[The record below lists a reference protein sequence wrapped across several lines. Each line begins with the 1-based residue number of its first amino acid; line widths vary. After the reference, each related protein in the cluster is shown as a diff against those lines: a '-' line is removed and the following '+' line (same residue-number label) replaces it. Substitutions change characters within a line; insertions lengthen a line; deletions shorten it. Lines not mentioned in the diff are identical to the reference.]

1 MSLRSR
7 MLTWFRAVSRE
18 EDVHAQI
25 GEELRFHIESY
36 AADLMRSGTTRAE
49 AMRRA
54 GAELGSLAANTEN
67 CRAAW
72 GTLWFDQLCGDLRH
86 AVRRLGK
93 SPGFVTIAVGS
104 LALGIG
110 ANTAIFSIAKP
121 VLLDRLHVPH
131 PEQLRLLEWTTKSPN
146 SIAHS
151 IWGEVNP
158 GLDGTHST
166 SFPYPVYQALSKQN
180 HGLAELFAF
189 KGSGRMDVSVDGEA
203 EVVQTELV
211 SGNYYQQ
218 MNVQPQLGR
227 AIEPGDDE
235 KPGASPVVTISDG
248 YWTRRFHR
256 SPGVIGQ
263 TILLN
268 LTPMTIV
275 GVNPR
280 GFTGAKTVQ
289 ASPEVFAPMAME
301 PLLVTHP
308 WTGSLLINPQKWWMQ
323 ILARTK
329 PGASDAAAQA
339 ELDAALRAAVLA
351 TMRPKAGEEMPR
363 LVLTDGS
370 RGLNGAGRALAQP
383 LYVLLALVGL
393 VLLLACA
400 NMANLLLAQSSARQ
414 REMSVRLALGA
425 SRGRIVR
432 QLLTESFLLSAMGGT
447 VGLLLGYA
455 GRSVLLRI
463 TASPDSVSWPDEWS
477 WGVFAFNAGLSL
489 ATGLL
494 FGIAPAWWATRTPV
508 SSGLKN
514 SMHTV
519 TRRRRG
525 YSGKSIVG
533 FQIAV
538 SLLLVTGAG
547 VFLRTLINLNRID
560 PGFDA
565 KNLVLFQINP
575 PGSRYPRETQPGLY
589 ERIEQRL
596 AALPGVVGATASSI
610 ALLANDQSIDN
621 FVPEGRKAEA
631 KDQGKLDNYV
641 GDDYFA
647 TMRIP
652 IIAGRGFSAQDTATS
667 MRVGVVNQAL
677 AKHDFPGQ
685 NPIGRMFSTTDTENR
700 KLNYMVVGVCADTR
714 YANLRDDPPP
724 TFFLSYRQA
733 PDVSWGMT
741 FAVRTRLSRVAITPA
756 LRRAVQLVDPDL
768 PLMDVRSQSEQIDEI
783 TTAERMFADLTG
795 GFGVLA
801 LTLACIGIYGTMAFA
816 VAQRTNE
823 IGIRM
828 ALGASPKQVLWMVL
842 SEASRM
848 ACLGLLA
855 GVGGALA
862 LGRLIASMLYGLK
875 AWDPATLT
883 GSAMLLILVALAAS
897 LGPALK
903 AAGVDPM
910 RALRHD

>member
-1 MSLRSR
+1 MF
-7 MLTWFRAVSRE
+7 TWFRAVSRE
-18 EDVHAQI
+18 EDVNAQI
-25 GEELRFHIESY
+25 DEELRFHIENY
-36 AADLMRSGTTRAE
+36 AADLMRSGTSRAE

-54 GAELGSLAANTEN
+54 GAELGSLAANRDN

-72 GTLWFDQLCGDLRH
+72 GTQWFDQLRGDLRY
-86 AVRRLGK
+86 AVRMLGK

-131 PEQLRLLEWTTKSPN
+131 PEQLRLLEWTTKSPDGV
-146 SIAHS
+146 AHS
-151 IWGEVNP
+151 IWGEVNR
-158 GLDGTHST
+158 GLDGTYST
-166 SFPYPVYQALSKQN
+166 SFPYPAYQALSKQN
-180 HGLAELFAF
+180 HSLAELFAF
-189 KGSGRMDVSVDGEA
+189 KGSGRMDLSVDGEA

-218 MNVQPQLGR
+218 MDVQPQLGR
-227 AIEPGDDE
+227 PIKPGDDE

-256 SPGVIGQ
+256 SPEVIGRR
-263 TILLN
+263 ILLN

-308 WTGSLLINPQKWWMQ
+308 WTGSLLTNPQKWWMQ

-339 ELDAALRAAVLA
+339 ELDAALRAAVLS
-351 TMRPKAGEEMPR
+351 TTRPKAGEEMPR
-363 LVLTDGS
+363 LVLADGS
-370 RGLNGAGRALAQP
+370 RGLNGAGRALARP
-383 LYVLLALVGL
+383 LFVLLALVGL

-400 NMANLLLAQSSARQ
+400 NLANLLLARSSARQ
-414 REMSVRLALGA
+414 REMNVRLALGA

-463 TASPDSVSWPDEWS
+463 TATPDSVSWPDEWS
-477 WGVFAFNAGLSL
+477 WGVFAFNAGLSI
-489 ATGLL
+489 ATALL

-508 SSGLKN
+508 SSGLKD
-514 SMHTV
+514 SMHTA

-525 YSGKSIVG
+525 YSGKAIVG

-538 SLLLVTGAG
+538 SLLLVAGAG

-575 PGSRYPRETQPGLY
+575 PGSRYPREKQPGLY
-589 ERIEQRL
+589 KRIEERL
-596 AALPGVVGATASSI
+596 AALPDVEGATASSI
-610 ALLANDQSIDN
+610 ALLANDRSMDN
-621 FVPEGRKAEA
+621 FVPEGRNAED

-641 GDDYFA
+641 GDGYFA
-647 TMRIP
+647 TMKIP
-652 IIAGRGFSAQDTATS
+652 MIAGRGFTAQDTATS
-667 MRVGVVNQAL
+667 MHVGVVNQTL

-685 NPIGRMFSTTDTENR
+685 NPIGKMFSTSNTENR
-700 KLNYMVVGVCADTR
+700 KLNYIVVGVCADTR
-714 YANLRDDPPP
+714 YANLREDPPP

-741 FAVRTRLSRVAITPA
+741 FAVRTRLPRVAITPE

-783 TTAERMFADLTG
+783 TTAERIFADLTG

-816 VAQRTNE
+816 VSQRTNE
-823 IGIRM
+823 IGIRI
-828 ALGASPKQVLWMVL
+828 ALGASPKQVLWMVMG
-842 SEASRM
+842 EASWM
-848 ACLGLLA
+848 AALGLLA

-862 LGRLIASMLYGLK
+862 VGRLIAGTLYGLK

-883 GSAMLLILVALAAS
+883 GSAMLLILVAMAAS
-897 LGPALK
+897 WGPARR
-903 AAGVDPM
+903 AAGVDPV